1 MAESLGRTKMAFAI
15 LRNLETLYELL
26 YSTYMIPIDPTCML
40 NAVPIAWLTTCCNFY
55 LRNKDFLQ
63 GAPHSLRVET
73 EHHIRFR
80 FQNAFPLEANH
91 QLSAQAGFFL
101 FLLSILSRRRVAIPA
116 TVMACCP
123 SGHADTHGPE
133 SGKGREARGKAE
145 HWYDLQAFM
154 SFHCFLLGL
163 RILWNFSADNKHSA
177 LYILLLVTPKN
188 PRNIIFFYKPSWSTQ
203 LRYCFLC
210 GMGKQK
216 STQGQLQQ
224 F

>member
-1 MAESLGRTKMAFAI
+1 MANKNGFRNPPQSGITLWTSLQYLHDPNWSYMYAECCTYCLTHYMLQLLFTEQGLPARSPPQSESWNWTSYPFPFPKCIPSGSKS
-15 LRNLETLYELL
+15 
-26 YSTYMIPIDPTCML
+26 STQRSSRI
-40 NAVPIAWLTTCCNFY
+40 
-55 LRNKDFLQ
+55 
-63 GAPHSLRVET
+63 
-73 EHHIRFR
+73 
-80 FQNAFPLEANH
+80 
-91 QLSAQAGFFL
+91 FL

-163 RILWNFSADNKHSA
+163 RIQWNFSADNKHSV

-210 GMGKQK
+210 VTGKHK
-216 STQGQLQQ
+216 STDQGQLQQ